1 MNRDN
6 CCSKI
11 YITNTIICII
21 YIHVQIKRDHKW
33 TYKWQI
39 NIQTLIYTHA
49 YKHLQNSPCLCVCLS
64 VSVSSR
70 VMMRRRKHDH
80 ITPTFRIRLATCA
93 WLHSPQAGHENL
105 PHSLSLRSF
114 CHTLHPVFSDQR
126 VSHLLMYLGLRT
138 EKQSSMASEPSDTH
152 QPFPVEFP
160 TQEH

>member
-1 MNRDN
+1 MLT
-6 CCSKI
+6 SI
-11 YITNTIICII
+11 Y
-21 YIHVQIKRDHKW
+21 K
-33 TYKWQI
+33 
-39 NIQTLIYTHA
+39 TLPV
-49 YKHLQNSPCLCVCLS
+49 SVS

-70 VMMRRRKHDH
+70 VMMRQRKHDH

-138 EKQSSMASEPSDTH
+138 EKQSNMASEPSDIYTSPS
-152 QPFPVEFP
+152 QWNSPPSNINETDCLFFPLYLVSRQTSLTAVHCVHYYCVSGNMGGRSNGGE
-160 TQEH
+160 EE